1 MCNHLSLPGKYREGC
16 NAFERISHN
25 VGRDESNIKED
36 QETLDEQTYTEVGV
50 AGGVCVMN
58 NIFTHTPIC
67 CVIAMI
73 LSLHI
78 FN

>member
-1 MCNHLSLPGKYREGC
+1 MFNHISLPGKYREGC

-50 AGGVCVMN
+50 ASECVRN
-58 NIFTHTPIC
+58 DYSTPQYTYTHTS
-67 CVIAMI
+67 A
-73 LSLHI
+73 LSLLPQ
-78 FN
+78 